1 MELSDII
8 IIILLMSSVTL
19 WMINVN
25 KKCPIDKKSPIII
38 YKTRPELDLQ
48 FDSSNF
54 PSIVYEK
61 MFHYPNIWQ
70 GGYNL
75 DSSKTINKVKVNNV

>member
-8 IIILLMSSVTL
+8 IIILLMSSFTL

-25 KKCPIDKKSPIII
+25 KKCSIDKKPPIII

-61 MFHYPNIWQ
+61 MFNYPNIWQ

-75 DSSKTINKVKVNNV
+75 DSSKTINKVKLK